1 MVFSGAVASKEP
13 LIAKMAMEE
22 KIAASILG
30 ASTKSIGDRA
40 YGNMLLGLPDD
51 DDVVKRAI
59 DYLSSIPD
67 VLVEEVTEHV
77 R

>member
-1 MVFSGAVASKEP
+1 
-13 LIAKMAMEE
+13 MAMDEN
-22 KIAASILG
+22 IAASILS
-30 ASTKSIGDRA
+30 ASTRSIGDVA

-59 DYLSSIPD
+59 AYLSSIPD

>member
-1 MVFSGAVASKEP
+1 MGWM

-22 KIAASILG
+22 QITASILG
-30 ASTKSIGDRA
+30 ASTKSIGDKA

-51 DDVVKRAI
+51 DGVVKRAI
-59 DYLSSIPD
+59 QYLSSIPD
-67 VLVEEVTEHV
+67 VLVEEVTGDV